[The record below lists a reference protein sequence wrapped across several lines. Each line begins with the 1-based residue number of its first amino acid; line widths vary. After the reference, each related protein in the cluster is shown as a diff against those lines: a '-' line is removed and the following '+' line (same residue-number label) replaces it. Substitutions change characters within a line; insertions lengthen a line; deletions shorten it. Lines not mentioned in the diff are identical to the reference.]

1 MNTDLILSIDQSTSA
16 TKAMLF
22 DHSAN
27 ILHRCNREHRQHYPK
42 PGWIEHDAEEIY
54 RNTLEVIRGVLAESG
69 TESGRIEALAITN
82 QRETALVWDRKT
94 GTPLYNAVVWQCQ
107 RGAPECRFL
116 REHGHEEM
124 VKAKTG
130 LVLDPYFSASKI
142 KWILDNVEGAR
153 SKAED
158 GRLLLGTIDSWLV
171 WKLTGGK
178 VHATD
183 YSNASRT
190 LLFNINDL
198 SWDTEIMD
206 LFDIPSSLLPDV
218 KCSDETFGATT
229 CQGIFNRPVPISGVM
244 GDSHASLFGQH
255 CISAGLAKSTIGTG
269 SSIMM
274 HIGDRAFESGQG
286 LVTSIAWGRR
296 GKAEYVFEGNV
307 HCTGDTIKWLVDG
320 LELIPEVAQSETLA
334 LSVPDNAGIYLV
346 PAFAGLGAPY
356 WDNEARASIVGMAR
370 NASKA
375 HVVRAACESISYQT
389 RDFLDIM
396 IRESGIELK
405 ELRIDG
411 GAARNRFIM
420 QFQADMLNVP
430 VVRGTID
437 EASSLG
443 AAFMAGLSTGFWA
456 NTDELAA
463 INPSQ
468 ETFSPSMSQELRE
481 DFYRGWKEAV
491 RRTLSTAEA
500 SD

>member
-1 MNTDLILSIDQSTSA
+1 MNADLILCIDQSTST

-22 DHSAN
+22 GHSGN
-27 ILHRCNREHRQHYPK
+27 ILHRCNKEHRQHYPR

-54 RNTLEVIRGVLAESG
+54 RNTLEVISGVLAESG
-69 TESGRIEALAITN
+69 TESGRIEALSITN

-107 RGAPECRFL
+107 RGAPECRSL
-116 REHGHEEM
+116 REQGHEETI
-124 VKAKTG
+124 KAKTG

-153 SKAED
+153 SRAED

-183 YSNASRT
+183 YSNACRT

-198 SWDTEIMD
+198 SWDIEIMD

-218 KCSDETFGATT
+218 KCSDEIFGSTT

-274 HIGDRAFESGQG
+274 HIGDRALESGQG
-286 LVTSIAWGRR
+286 LVTSIAWGRS
-296 GKAEYVFEGNV
+296 GKVGYVFEGNV

-320 LELIPEVAQSETLA
+320 LELLPEVAQSESLA

-346 PAFAGLGAPY
+346 PAFAGLAAPY

-389 RDFLDIM
+389 RDLLDIM